1 MLGHKTSL
9 GKFKKAEIIVSFL
22 ATMLEESTTKRKTA
36 KSTHM
41 WTLNNMLLNNQSITE
56 EIKEEIKK
64 VPEDK

>member
-1 MLGHKTSL
+1 MLGIRMSL

-36 KSTHM
+36 KSTNM
-41 WTLNNMLLNNQSITE
+41 WKLNNMLLNNQSITE